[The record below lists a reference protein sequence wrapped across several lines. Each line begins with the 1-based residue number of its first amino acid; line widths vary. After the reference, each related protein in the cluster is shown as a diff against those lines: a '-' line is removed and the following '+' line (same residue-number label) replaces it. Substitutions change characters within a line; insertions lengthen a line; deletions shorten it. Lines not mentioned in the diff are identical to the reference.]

1 MPTREQV
8 MAFVDAVVNG
18 NHVDAI
24 SNYYT
29 EDATMQENLSA
40 PRKGRESLM
49 THERKALSRL
59 SEMRTH
65 SPSAVLIDG
74 DRVAIHWTFDAVGRD
89 GRVRRLTEI
98 SLQYWRGD
106 RIAAEQFF
114 YDSATAWQLVE
125 QYNFQD
131 ASIRGR

>member
-1 MPTREQV
+1 MPTRERV

-18 NHVDAI
+18 DHVDAI

-49 THERKALSRL
+49 DHESKALSRL

-65 SPSAVLIDG
+65 PPKAVLIDG
-74 DRVAIHWTFDAVGRD
+74 DRVAIHWMFDAVSAD
-89 GRVRRLTEI
+89 GSVRRLIEI
-98 SLQYWRGD
+98 SLQNWIGD

-114 YDSATAWQLVE
+114 YDSATAWQLIE
-125 QYNFQD
+125 
-131 ASIRGR
+131 

>member
-1 MPTREQV
+1 MPTRERV

-18 NHVDAI
+18 DHVDAI

-49 THERKALSRL
+49 DHESKALSRL

-65 SPSAVLIDG
+65 PPKAVLIDG
-74 DRVAIHWTFDAVGRD
+74 DQVAIHWMFDAVSAD
-89 GRVRRLTEI
+89 GSVRRLIEI
-98 SLQYWRGD
+98 SLQNWIGD

-114 YDSATAWQLVE
+114 YDSATAWQLIE
-125 QYNFQD
+125 
-131 ASIRGR
+131 

>member
-1 MPTREQV
+1 MPTRERV

-18 NHVDAI
+18 DHVDAI

-49 THERKALSRL
+49 AHESKALSRL

-65 SPSAVLIDG
+65 PPKAVLIDG
-74 DRVAIHWTFDAVGRD
+74 DRVAIHWMFDAVSAD
-89 GRVRRLTEI
+89 GSVRRLIEI
-98 SLQYWRGD
+98 SLQNWIGD

-114 YDSATAWQLVE
+114 YDSATAWQLIE
-125 QYNFQD
+125 
-131 ASIRGR
+131 